1 MKSNL
6 NQWQD
11 QQSKDLLVFILI
23 VMGIMIASIIGI
35 EISTG
40 VISID

>member
-1 MKSNL
+1 MKNNL
-6 NQWQD
+6 DQWQE
-11 QQSKDLLVFILI
+11 QQSKDLLIFILV